1 MTRMIKASRGGGST
15 FGDDHV
21 FDMWVAA
28 EHITTVAPHEDHAG
42 LGVTKTRSR
51 AYVGTVDGQL
61 LIVDASAEDVA
72 AFIQGEISELHQQP
86 VIEHSQVIYPTEDA

>member
-28 EHITTVAPHEDHAG
+28 EHITTVDAHEDSAG
-42 LGVTKTRSR
+42 IGPTKTRSR
-51 AYVGTVDGQL
+51 SYVRTVDGQF
-61 LIVDASAEDVA
+61 LIVDASAEDVIA
-72 AFIQGEISELHQQP
+72 YMRGEISELHPQP
-86 VIEHSQVIYPTEDA
+86 VIEHPQVIYPTEDA